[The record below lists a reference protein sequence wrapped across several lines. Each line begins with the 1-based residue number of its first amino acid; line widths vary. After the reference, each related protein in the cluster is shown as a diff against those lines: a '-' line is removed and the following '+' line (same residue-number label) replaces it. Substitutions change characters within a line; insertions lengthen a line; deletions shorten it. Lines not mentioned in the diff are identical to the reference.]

1 VKLAYSFALARMGDR
16 AFLDS
21 IVLAL
26 PSRTLGPRARSY
38 LLEMGH
44 GVVGELYPYLKDP
57 DADVRAV
64 LCDILG
70 TIGDAETIP
79 HLTPLLNDPSSG
91 VVDRATRAIERLRR
105 ATANS
110 PAPPPA

>member
-1 VKLAYSFALARMGDR
+1 
-16 AFLDS
+16 
-21 IVLAL
+21 
-26 PSRTLGPRARSY
+26 
-38 LLEMGH
+38 
-44 GVVGELYPYLKDP
+44 VVRELYPYLKDP

-70 TIGDAETIP
+70 TIGDAGTIQQ
-79 HLTPLLNDPSSG
+79 LTPLLTDPNSS

-105 ATANS
+105 ANAAS